1 MLVRIEK
8 GSAVPVSRQIAD
20 QIRAQCLSGRLAPGT
35 QIPSV
40 RQMARDLGVNQNT
53 VLRVYEKLSS
63 ENLLEV
69 RHGEGTFVAS
79 RMPGRQLDGHRH
91 QFMEALTQL
100 VRQGRLLGIDDAGI
114 RTLLDE
120 ILSSPLVAGNAAAE
134 TTDCNTIPGE
144 T

>member
-35 QIPSV
+35 QVPSV

-53 VLRVYEKLSS
+53 VLRVYERLSN

-79 RMPGRQLDGHRH
+79 RMPNRQLDGQR
-91 QFMEALTQL
+91 QKFMEELTQL
-100 VRQGRLLGIDDAGI
+100 VRQGRLLGIDDVGI
-114 RTLLDE
+114 HSLLDE
-120 ILSSPLVAGNAAAE
+120 ILSSPLVAADEQVVASNLSS
-134 TTDCNTIPGE
+134 GE